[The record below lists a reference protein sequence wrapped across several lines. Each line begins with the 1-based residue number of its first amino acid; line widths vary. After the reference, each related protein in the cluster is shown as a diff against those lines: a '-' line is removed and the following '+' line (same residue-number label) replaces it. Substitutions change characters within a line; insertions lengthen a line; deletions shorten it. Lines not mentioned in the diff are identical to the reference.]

1 MEVLKDSFRLNIGNI
16 KCSVIRDGIHRVPGK
31 VTQSSQQS
39 SVVSGSVINTNCL
52 LIETGKR
59 VILIDTGLGVGG
71 RPQGG
76 KLVQNLEALGISSE
90 DIDIVVISHA
100 HGDHVGGI
108 TDISLARKNGN
119 FGLLILS

>member
-1 MEVLKDSFRLNIGNI
+1 MEVLKDSFRLNVGNI

-71 RPQGG
+71 RPQGENWF
-76 KLVQNLEALGISSE
+76 KI
-90 DIDIVVISHA
+90 
-100 HGDHVGGI
+100 
-108 TDISLARKNGN
+108 
-119 FGLLILS
+119 